1 MLSRPPAL
9 NESDNRGRGPVS
21 VTPRPV
27 LPLADQTGVFSS
39 TTWNSSLPLPPP
51 FSSSSSLSS
60 SSAAPLL
67 LPRSSLSSPSSSF
80 ICHPPPVSAHL
91 MYISPPPP
99 SSSAPEMAPSLFSFQ
114 PLNHTPPAPPT
125 VSSLSS
131 ASFIPSHTSSFSSPS
146 LTSTLPAH
154 SSLSPSSS
162 PATLSV
168 LSLSSPLPPL
178 LHSHTSCL
186 VPSPPSALST
196 PHTAAVCSH
205 PSPSSV
211 HTSTPVSPLPPC
223 PVAPPPACSCS
234 SLLPRLLS
242 AHRLE
247 MRRLLRG
254 ALATLGRRL
263 DTLERRSRTKKRKK
277 GGAAAS
283 SPAASTPCSSVSIPL
298 VTCSSSLDSEQS
310 HTPALLSCL
319 SQSEQSKE
327 FRGRK
332 RRRKNRED
340 DDNEDEDPGR
350 FVGQMAVSFRGGAEE
365 ASLTLHNVNAA
376 KRRLEGGTGQSEK
389 AVSVI
394 GRRNGYRDPL
404 SLHSSAPSLHLFQSV
419 PSVRTCSQL
428 EPFFVLSGQ
437 WWSSDFAPPRSSNP
451 PAFSLWLN
459 SSSSSPFSCRPA
471 SILRLSTDSVQTF
484 VNLARNRACG
494 SPLRPLKDWTAPPS
508 LSGDHCYVQ
517 TPTQSSTLSTRR
529 QQKQRANRSLHL
541 PRRRPLALPP
551 CSANG
556 LSTPF
561 PAGQSAAGSGF
572 LSTNGEV
579 ELGKRVSQ
587 IRIRRA
593 SPKETLLT
601 PMGLPKVKR
610 LKKKEFSLEEIYTNK
625 NFNHHPTTNRSLE
638 TIFEEPR
645 EKDGALLLIGQQ
657 RRRRLL
663 LFPDFTQPRKR
674 KRAQGA
680 GLPIATLPRKRAA
693 ARRHCHSGGS
703 SEDDLDL
710 DVMLVERL
718 SALEHFLTQQG
729 LDV

>member
-1 MLSRPPAL
+1 
-9 NESDNRGRGPVS
+9 
-21 VTPRPV
+21 
-27 LPLADQTGVFSS
+27 
-39 TTWNSSLPLPPP
+39 
-51 FSSSSSLSS
+51 
-60 SSAAPLL
+60 
-67 LPRSSLSSPSSSF
+67 
-80 ICHPPPVSAHL
+80 
-91 MYISPPPP
+91 MYISPSPP

-114 PLNHTPPAPPT
+114 PLNHTPPAHPT
-125 VSSLSS
+125 VS
-131 ASFIPSHTSSFSSPS
+131 ASFIPSQTSSFSSPS

-154 SSLSPSSS
+154 SSLSPSSPSSSS
-162 PATLSV
+162 PSSLSV

-196 PHTAAVCSH
+196 PHTAAIGSH

-211 HTSTPVSPLPPC
+211 HTSPPPVSPLPPC

-254 ALATLGRRL
+254 ALASLGRRL

-277 GGAAAS
+277 GGAAS
-283 SPAASTPCSSVSIPL
+283 SPAASTSCTSVSIPL
-298 VTCSSSLDSEQS
+298 VTCSSLDSEQS

-332 RRRKNRED
+332 RRRKNRES

-376 KRRLEGGTGQSEK
+376 KRRLEGGQSEK

-404 SLHSSAPSLHLFQSV
+404 SLHSSAPSLHLFQSA

-451 PAFSLWLN
+451 PALSLWLD
-459 SSSSSPFSCRPA
+459 SSSSSLFSFRPA
-471 SILRLSTDSVQTF
+471 SILRLSTDSVETF
-484 VNLARNRACG
+484 INLARDGVCG

-517 TPTQSSTLSTRR
+517 TPTQSLTLSTRR

>member
-27 LPLADQTGVFSS
+27 LPLADQT
-39 TTWNSSLPLPPP
+39 
-51 FSSSSSLSS
+51 
-60 SSAAPLL
+60 
-67 LPRSSLSSPSSSF
+67 
-80 ICHPPPVSAHL
+80 
-91 MYISPPPP
+91 
-99 SSSAPEMAPSLFSFQ
+99 
-114 PLNHTPPAPPT
+114 
-125 VSSLSS
+125 
-131 ASFIPSHTSSFSSPS
+131 
-146 LTSTLPAH
+146 
-154 SSLSPSSS
+154 
-162 PATLSV
+162 
-168 LSLSSPLPPL
+168 
-178 LHSHTSCL
+178 
-186 VPSPPSALST
+186 
-196 PHTAAVCSH
+196 
-205 PSPSSV
+205 
-211 HTSTPVSPLPPC
+211 
-223 PVAPPPACSCS
+223 APPPACSCS

-254 ALATLGRRL
+254 ALASLGRRL

-277 GGAAAS
+277 GGAAS
-283 SPAASTPCSSVSIPL
+283 SPAASTSCTSVSIPL
-298 VTCSSSLDSEQS
+298 VTCSSLDSEQS

-332 RRRKNRED
+332 RRRKNRES

-376 KRRLEGGTGQSEK
+376 KRRLEGGQSEK

-404 SLHSSAPSLHLFQSV
+404 SLHSSAPSLHLFQSA

-451 PAFSLWLN
+451 PALSLWLD
-459 SSSSSPFSCRPA
+459 SSSSSLFSFRPA
-471 SILRLSTDSVQTF
+471 SILRLSTDSVETF
-484 VNLARNRACG
+484 INLARDGVCG

-517 TPTQSSTLSTRR
+517 TPTQSLTLSTRR